1 MGATKR
7 DRTVALWIVAM
18 VAALAVVRVSKPIH
32 AQADVA
38 PPPYPDKLFGGAHIA
53 TGESAQVNVAQIG
66 DPTIFSAGVSCG
78 IIINYFGADGSL
90 LSEQQL
96 RLEPGKMVF
105 ADLRFSDLTRN
116 SLLAINRIPFRVVVR
131 RIGDPNQNPDPCA
144 QVRATVEARN
154 ILSGETIFFVEDPN
168 E

>member
-38 PPPYPDKLFGGAHIA
+38 PPPYPDKLFWRCAHP
-53 TGESAQVNVAQIG
+53 GESAQVNVAQIG